1 MQRRPLWYRAAGV
14 IGRMAD
20 RMAPAREKSSSERR
34 AHLAALEKIVSR
46 WQSGEL
52 STAEKREQIAQENT
66 FWYGRQ
72 HKSPATGEVVTSAG
86 GDYSHVT
93 PEPPRPPDDDDRET
107 PWWQK

>member
-1 MQRRPLWYRAAGV
+1 MQRRPLWYRAAGM

-20 RMAPAREKSSSERR
+20 RMAPAREKTSSERR

-52 STAEKREQIAQENT
+52 STAEKREQIAAENT

-72 HKSPATGEVVTSAG
+72 HKSPATGEIITSAEG
-86 GDYSHVT
+86 GNSHVAAK
-93 PEPPRPPDDDDRET
+93 PPPDDDDEEV